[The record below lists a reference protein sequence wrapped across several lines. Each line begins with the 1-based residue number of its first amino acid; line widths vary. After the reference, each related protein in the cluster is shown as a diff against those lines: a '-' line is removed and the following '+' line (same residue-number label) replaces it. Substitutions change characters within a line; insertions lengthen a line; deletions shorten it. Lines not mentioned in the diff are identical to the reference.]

1 MLFNDNDDDAAAELA
16 LMNALIKSL
25 RTIPLSVINTHIEQ
39 ITTTERLRTHK
50 RRRPSHGCSHK
61 SAIQK
66 KN

>member
-1 MLFNDNDDDAAAELA
+1 MMLSNYDDEVAELA

-39 ITTTERLRTHK
+39 TTTIERLQTHK

>member
-1 MLFNDNDDDAAAELA
+1 MLSDHDDAAAELA

-25 RTIPLSVINTHIEQ
+25 RTIPLSVIITHVEQ
-39 ITTTERLRTHK
+39 ITTTERLQTHK
-50 RRRPSHGCSHK
+50 RRRHSRGCSHK

>member
-1 MLFNDNDDDAAAELA
+1 MLSNYDDDEVAELA

-25 RTIPLSVINTHIEQ
+25 RTIPLSVINTHVEQ
-39 ITTTERLRTHK
+39 TTTIERLQTHK
-50 RRRPSHGCSHK
+50 RRRLSHGGSHK

>member
-1 MLFNDNDDDAAAELA
+1 MSEDNEIDAAELA

-25 RTIPLSVINTHIEQ
+25 RAIPLSVINTHVEQ
-39 ITTTERLRTHK
+39 TTTTERLQTYK
-50 RRRPSHGCSHK
+50 RRRHSHDCSHK

>member
-1 MLFNDNDDDAAAELA
+1 MMLSNYDDDAAELA

-25 RTIPLSVINTHIEQ
+25 RAIPLSVINTHVEQ
-39 ITTTERLRTHK
+39 TTTIERLQTHK

>member
-1 MLFNDNDDDAAAELA
+1 MSEDNEIDAAELA

-25 RTIPLSVINTHIEQ
+25 RTIPLSVINTYVEQ
-39 ITTTERLRTHK
+39 TTTTERLRTHK
-50 RRRPSHGCSHK
+50 RCRPSHGCSHK

>member
-1 MLFNDNDDDAAAELA
+1 MLSNYDDDEVAELA

-25 RTIPLSVINTHIEQ
+25 RAIPLSVINTHVEQ
-39 ITTTERLRTHK
+39 TTTIERLQTHK
-50 RRRPSHGCSHK
+50 RLRLSHGGSHK

>member
-1 MLFNDNDDDAAAELA
+1 MMLSNYDDEVAELA

-25 RTIPLSVINTHIEQ
+25 RAIPLSVINTHVEQ
-39 ITTTERLRTHK
+39 TTTIERLQTHK

>member
-1 MLFNDNDDDAAAELA
+1 MMLSNYDDDVAELA

-25 RTIPLSVINTHIEQ
+25 RTIPLSVINTHVEQ
-39 ITTTERLRTHK
+39 TTTIERLQTHK
-50 RRRPSHGCSHK
+50 RRRLSHGGSHK

>member
-1 MLFNDNDDDAAAELA
+1 MSEDNEIDAAELA

-25 RTIPLSVINTHIEQ
+25 RTIPLSVINTHVEQ
-39 ITTTERLRTHK
+39 TTTIERLQTHK

>member
-1 MLFNDNDDDAAAELA
+1 MSEDNEIDAAELA

-25 RTIPLSVINTHIEQ
+25 RAIPLSVINTHVEQ
-39 ITTTERLRTHK
+39 TTTIERLQTHK
-50 RRRPSHGCSHK
+50 RRRPSHGGSHK

>member
-1 MLFNDNDDDAAAELA
+1 MLSNYDDEAAELA

-25 RTIPLSVINTHIEQ
+25 RTIPLSVINTHVEQ
-39 ITTTERLRTHK
+39 TITTERLQTHK

>member
-1 MLFNDNDDDAAAELA
+1 MMLSNYDDDVAELA

-25 RTIPLSVINTHIEQ
+25 RTIPLSVINTHVEQ
-39 ITTTERLRTHK
+39 ITTTERIQTHK
-50 RRRPSHGCSHK
+50 RRRHSHGGSHK

>member
-25 RTIPLSVINTHIEQ
+25 RTIPLSVINTHVEQ

-50 RRRPSHGCSHK
+50 RSRPSHGCSHK

>member
-25 RTIPLSVINTHIEQ
+25 RTIPLSVMNTHVEQ
-39 ITTTERLRTHK
+39 TTTTERLRTHK

>member
-1 MLFNDNDDDAAAELA
+1 MLSNDDDAAELA

-25 RTIPLSVINTHIEQ
+25 RTIPLSVVHAHIEQ
-39 ITTTERLRTHK
+39 IVTTERLQTHK
-50 RRRPSHGCSHK
+50 RRRHSHGCSHK

>member
-1 MLFNDNDDDAAAELA
+1 MSEDNEIDAAELA

-25 RTIPLSVINTHIEQ
+25 RTIPLSVINTYVEQ
-39 ITTTERLRTHK
+39 TTTTERLRTHK

>member
-1 MLFNDNDDDAAAELA
+1 MSEDNEIDAAELA

-25 RTIPLSVINTHIEQ
+25 RAIPLSVINTHVEQ
-39 ITTTERLRTHK
+39 TTTIERLQTHK